1 MSRKQVISKEG
12 LIDGAF
18 RLVEEQGINAMS
30 ARNLAKFCGCSTQPI
45 FRIYNTMDEM
55 KADLMDKCF
64 SFFSQY
70 VAEFKSVSEKP
81 FVNLG
86 MSYIGFAK
94 KYPHLFEV
102 IFVRDNGTDRNMYD
116 LINGGDHGF
125 VTHEFRKLGH
135 MSPDSFSLL
144 FMKVWIFIHG
154 AACMVIKDDFDM
166 TDSDLVSL
174 LEDTITAFYE

>member
-18 RLVEEQGINAMS
+18 KLVEEQGIGAMS
-30 ARNLAKFCGCSTQPI
+30 ARNLARYCGCSTQPI
-45 FRIYNTMDEM
+45 FRIYSTMDEM

-64 SFFSQY
+64 DFFSQY
-70 VAEFKSVSEKP
+70 VAEFKSVSDKP

-86 MSYIGFAK
+86 MSYISFAR
-94 KYPHLFEV
+94 KYPNLFAV
-102 IFVRDNGTDRNMYD
+102 IFVLDNGTDRNMYD
-116 LINGGDHGF
+116 LVNGGSHGF
-125 VTHEFRKLGH
+125 VTREYKKLQGI
-135 MSPDSFSLL
+135 SPEAFQVL

-166 TDSDLVSL
+166 TDDDLVKL
-174 LEDTITAFYE
+174 LEDTISAFYE